1 MQANPILNMR
11 MSPLDARLSLL
22 AIPDELRHVGLP
34 RVFVSNQTN

>member
-22 AIPDELRHVGLP
+22 AIPEIGRAHV
-34 RVFVSNQTN
+34 